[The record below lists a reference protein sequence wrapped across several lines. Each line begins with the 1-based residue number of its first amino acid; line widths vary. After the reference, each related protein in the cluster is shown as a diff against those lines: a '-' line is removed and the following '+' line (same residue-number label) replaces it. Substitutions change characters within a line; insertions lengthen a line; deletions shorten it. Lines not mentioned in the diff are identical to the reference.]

1 MNQIFVENIYM
12 AFYILHYIILSAR
25 EKLHTNCAF
34 TYNKYFKI
42 CHYLILLQKV
52 NAMELKA

>member
-12 AFYILHYIILSAR
+12 AFYILHYIILSER

-42 CHYLILLQKV
+42 CH
-52 NAMELKA
+52 